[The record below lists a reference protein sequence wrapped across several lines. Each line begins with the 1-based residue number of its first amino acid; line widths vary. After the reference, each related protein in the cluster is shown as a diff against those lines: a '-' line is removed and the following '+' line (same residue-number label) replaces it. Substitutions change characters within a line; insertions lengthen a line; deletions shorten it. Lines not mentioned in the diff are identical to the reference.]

1 MNNRVNKLLE
11 KMSCEKIDTVFITDE
26 KNLYYYS
33 GFYKGEGY
41 LVIGKDKLLVV
52 TDTRYTEYASM
63 VCSGFE
69 VKNIALVKP
78 SDFVSETEVCG
89 FEDQSISYKKYSE
102 LASQIKNLVPIGNMT
117 DSLREIKDDE
127 EIENIKK
134 AAHITDM
141 AFEHICSY
149 IREGVTEKQI
159 AAEIDSFMKKN
170 GADDIAF
177 STIAASGTRASLP
190 HAVPTGE
197 KVKKGDFIVLDYGCT
212 VKGYCSDMTRTV
224 AVGEV
229 SDEKREI
236 YNRVLEAQLMALD
249 SLKAGVT
256 GEYVDKV
263 ARDYLDTHYKN
274 AFAHSLGHSVG
285 LYIHEAPNLSPR
297 NKNPLKENTVITVEP
312 GVYLEGNTG
321 VRIED
326 LTVVKNTGCE
336 ILSHSPKELIIL

>member
-11 KMSCEKIDTVFITDE
+11 KMSQKQIDTVFITDE

-52 TDTRYTEYASM
+52 TDSRYTEYASM
-63 VCSGFE
+63 VCMGFE
-69 VKNIALVKP
+69 VKNIASFKP
-78 SDFVSETEVCG
+78 SDFVSEAEVCG
-89 FEDQSISYKKYSE
+89 FEDSSISYKKYSE
-102 LASQIKNLVPIGNMT
+102 LASQIKNLVPVGNMT

-127 EIENIKK
+127 EIEYIKK

-141 AFEHICSY
+141 TFEHICSY

-190 HAVPTGE
+190 HAVPTDE

-229 SDEKREI
+229 SKEKREI

-263 ARDYLDTHYKN
+263 ARDYLDKFYKN

-285 LYIHEAPNLSPR
+285 LYIHEAPNLSPK

-326 LTVVKNTGCE
+326 LTVVKKDGCE